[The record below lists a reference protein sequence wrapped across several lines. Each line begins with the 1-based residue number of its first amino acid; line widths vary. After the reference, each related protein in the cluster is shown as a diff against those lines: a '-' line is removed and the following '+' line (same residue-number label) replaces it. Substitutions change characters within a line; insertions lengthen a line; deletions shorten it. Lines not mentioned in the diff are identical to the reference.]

1 QADEVSPSKY
11 LEVVHEDSRLECQV
25 TRSVSFFDMCA
36 ALRST
41 DLLPEAL
48 AVGSGTDDVRASLD
62 FLDRVIEE
70 YNSLPESVAEQT
82 SLTPEGDDDP
92 SSLNGNEVGDSA
104 AEALEAPEHFSINLV
119 IVNEVVKEE
128 EQPIAGDPAPEPPP
142 PPVPKRLPPL
152 PRSSSAG
159 CMTSRE
165 YPVSPPPRRRYLS
178 PERRR
183 RALQLNNGNKAPNG
197 SVANGNIVNGHIASG
212 NIVNGNAAG
221 SNGIRDFRR
230 SPATLQDARDSFL
243 KELSFQKAPQSFTTG
258 SVDNRLSDISK
269 VCFEDQEPSDE
280 EDPLFKKTSDL
291 LQDRDAFS
299 KHGQQSALQSVQDSQ
314 FRKGHTVRNGNGCH
328 HEDEDDGSGNSS
340 DNLKMTVTFRTVPE
354 MGSFRRKSESRNSI
368 HVDFSVRDGHSC
380 NGRGG
385 GGTVTTSGENGT
397 GNIQSSGLSRS
408 RSLRGQRNHHEDI
421 SNCDRPRRT
430 WEDFSPPPLPPRKAK
445 EDVNRKP
452 QFSSSPTTKRV
463 TFQIVSPLEPP
474 AVQEPPQLKDAD
486 TTPEDTFFTRP
497 HRSASVGKSTKLNP
511 AIRNGSSSPP
521 SYGGLG
527 TNGRIDSKDANK
539 ECKTKD
545 SGINRRT
552 QLGQLDKDHVVKS
565 SSFSVMSKT
574 FEPPSSVSDVSTD
587 CYNVYNVRTR
597 KISSSVTKPDVLGGR
612 ARSPLETVQTSNGSG
627 VVIHREGQFSKLR
640 NMSPTREAEKL
651 IGKIISRCKS
661 GSALG
666 NKERKAAVEARPSQ
680 PQQQQ
685 QPLRTLK
692 LTPRQQQRHSR
703 CTKCALAQSK

>member
-1 QADEVSPSKY
+1 
-11 LEVVHEDSRLECQV
+11 
-25 TRSVSFFDMCA
+25 
-36 ALRST
+36 
-41 DLLPEAL
+41 
-48 AVGSGTDDVRASLD
+48 
-62 FLDRVIEE
+62 
-70 YNSLPESVAEQT
+70 
-82 SLTPEGDDDP
+82 
-92 SSLNGNEVGDSA
+92 
-104 AEALEAPEHFSINLV
+104 
-119 IVNEVVKEE
+119 
-128 EQPIAGDPAPEPPP
+128 P

-280 EDPLFKKTSDL
+280 EDPL
-291 LQDRDAFS
+291 
-299 KHGQQSALQSVQDSQ
+299 
-314 FRKGHTVRNGNGCH
+314 KGHTVRNGNGCH

-474 AVQEPPQLKDAD
+474 AVQEPPQLEDAD

-627 VVIHREGQFSKLR
+627 VVIRREGQFSKLR